1 MSVKF
6 MYETPSEIEADNNIP
21 TQGVLNRL
29 DLSPK
34 NLGKDP
40 ISAMPKSWKAVLLNW
55 ASKGPIAANI
65 APTSRKIF
73 NHFPPINYAAWAI
86 SPAPHSLCST
96 ERAPLTAESGN
107 T

>member
-40 ISAMPKSWKAVLLNW
+40 ISAMPKSWKALLLNW
-55 ASKGPIAANI
+55 AQ
-65 APTSRKIF
+65 
-73 NHFPPINYAAWAI
+73 
-86 SPAPHSLCST
+86 
-96 ERAPLTAESGN
+96 
-107 T
+107 